1 MVVIQL
7 DDEHSI
13 PTHMLGPIALTIH
26 RIIGR
31 MPVAVKCRGQ
41 PGVLVNDDAIVDG
54 RYEGHA
60 LERALASPGLTK
72 VRLADGA
79 HPGKEMY
86 VSPINSRGDGE
97 ASCAIGV
104 IDTSGTLALKEFAEA
119 YTTLW
124 SQVGGHSPA
133 K

>member
-1 MVVIQL
+1 MVIVL
-7 DDEHSI
+7 DDEHGI
-13 PTHMLGPIALTIH
+13 PAQMLGPIALTLH

-41 PGVLVNDDAIVDG
+41 PGVLVDDDAIVDG
-54 RYEGHA
+54 RCEGRA

-72 VRLADGA
+72 VRLAGGMY
-79 HPGKEMY
+79 PGREMY
-86 VSPINSRGDGE
+86 VSAIARQDGE

-104 IDTSGTLALKEFAEA
+104 IDTSGALALKEFAEA

-124 SQVGGHSPA
+124 GQVGGHPPV

>member
-1 MVVIQL
+1 MVVIHL

-13 PTHMLGPIALTIH
+13 PANMLGPIALTIH

-41 PGVLVNDDAIVDG
+41 PGVLVNDGAIVDG
-54 RYEGHA
+54 RCEGHA

-72 VRLADGA
+72 VRLADGT

-86 VSPINSRGDGE
+86 VSPVARQDGE

-119 YTTLW
+119 YTMLW
-124 SQVGGHSPA
+124 SQFGGHPPA